1 MIQINPGRSGTSA
14 DAETNTR
21 DPPESLYHLDR
32 AGTAGAD
39 ATRPSRGE
47 PPEPPC
53 FAGGGSLP
61 RGGPGRATGPR
72 AAPESP
78 RAARP
83 VVSRLSA
90 SLPRAAALAPRPP
103 GAEEPVGQGTCRRSG
118 ARAAVSYP
126 GPLTAGRSTSS
137 GPEALQQR
145 GVYLLLLLTRGP
157 WVGRGRSRWAVLS
170 AALSIASLCFVRAH
184 QRPPTVSGQPLRRWA
199 L

>member
-1 MIQINPGRSGTSA
+1 MRYLRRFSILHPRPAGKSVPPRSCGHSGGTPPARPGASHRS
-14 DAETNTR
+14 
-21 DPPESLYHLDR
+21 
-32 AGTAGAD
+32 
-39 ATRPSRGE
+39 
-47 PPEPPC
+47 PPC

-90 SLPRAAALAPRPP
+90 SLPRAAARAI
-103 GAEEPVGQGTCRRSG
+103 GARARGGARGARRSG
-118 ARAAVSYP
+118 RARGGYRIL
-126 GPLTAGRSTSS
+126 GPLPGVGQLRVDPRRYNRGGVPSS
-137 GPEALQQR
+137 IINII
-145 GVYLLLLLTRGP
+145 RGP